1 LGKIK
6 HLIQKEFLQLR
17 RDRTTLLILLS
28 MPVLQLL
35 LLGYVV
41 SAEIDDIRVVICD
54 QDDTPLS
61 RAIAHKLDA
70 SPCFGRIFHVNTP
83 GAVQACLDRSEVEAG
98 LVIPV
103 HFSAHARTG
112 RPAEI
117 ALLLDGQDV
126 NTATIALGYLN
137 GLLAEFTS
145 EQMHANVK
153 MLAQAPPPQA
163 LRANFLVRYNPNLQN
178 SAFMIPGIIVF
189 LLTLAT
195 SGLSAA
201 ALVREREIGTMEQL
215 LVSPLKKYEIILGKM
230 IPFAAIGL
238 AELFIGVTVAKLW
251 YHIPIAGNLALLT
264 LFTLIYLFTSLGLGL
279 LISASA
285 STQQQALFMSWFV
298 MLFVL
303 LMSGFM
309 FPIENMPHW
318 AQQLTYLNPMRYLMV
333 VTRELLIKGS
343 GIRELYQ
350 QGIALL
356 LLGGFIFTI
365 ALLRFQK
372 RSV

>member
-1 LGKIK
+1 
-6 HLIQKEFLQLR
+6 
-17 RDRTTLLILLS
+17 
-28 MPVLQLL
+28 
-35 LLGYVV
+35 
-41 SAEIDDIRVVICD
+41 
-54 QDDTPLS
+54 
-61 RAIAHKLDA
+61 
-70 SPCFGRIFHVNTP
+70 
-83 GAVQACLDRSEVEAG
+83 
-98 LVIPV
+98 
-103 HFSAHARTG
+103 
-112 RPAEI
+112 
-117 ALLLDGQDV
+117 
-126 NTATIALGYLN
+126 
-137 GLLAEFTS
+137 
-145 EQMHANVK
+145 
-153 MLAQAPPPQA
+153 
-163 LRANFLVRYNPNLQN
+163 
-178 SAFMIPGIIVF
+178 
-189 LLTLAT
+189 
-195 SGLSAA
+195 
-201 ALVREREIGTMEQL
+201 
-215 LVSPLKKYEIILGKM
+215 
-230 IPFAAIGL
+230 
-238 AELFIGVTVAKLW
+238 
-251 YHIPIAGNLALLT
+251 
-264 LFTLIYLFTSLGLGL
+264 LGL